1 MRGDPSVSPVER
13 TKLVQLLRRGAC
25 TNAEAAEQ
33 ATPRVMRRAEVAAML
48 SRSLRF
54 VDTLAKRG
62 VLNKVK
68 LPGRQRALG
77 FRQDEVLAL
86 IRGA

>member
-1 MRGDPSVSPVER
+1 
-13 TKLVQLLRRGAC
+13 
-25 TNAEAAEQ
+25 
-33 ATPRVMRRAEVAAML
+33 ML